1 MTKKLK
7 ISVIGCGFVGTA
19 VINGFDKRLCDIA
32 PIDIKYGTT
41 VSDTDPFC
49 DVFFMCLP
57 TPMNNDGSV
66 NAALVIETVK
76 WLKLNR
82 AGHIVIKSTVTPD
95 IIDKLSGDRV
105 VYNPEFLTEK
115 SADEDFINPPMHI
128 FGGHIKDTNNIE
140 KIYKKY
146 SKCKPC
152 PCHHV
157 TLKEASFIKYGIN
170 CFLATKVLW
179 FNQFYNIIQ
188 KHDCNFDEITY
199 AMRSDPRIGN
209 SHTSVPGFDGKMGFG
224 GACFPKD
231 TSAFLDFAISFS
243 VLNEVI
249 QANNKI
255 RSEYTKDKRE
265 LEQNVSFSK

>member
-1 MTKKLK
+1 MAKKLK

-19 VINGFDKRLCDIA
+19 VINGFNKTLCDIA
-32 PIDIKYGTT
+32 PIDIKYSTT

-49 DVFFMCLP
+49 DVFFVCLP

-76 WLKLNR
+76 WLTLNR

-115 SADEDFINPPMHI
+115 SADEDFINPSMHI
-128 FGGHIKDTNNIE
+128 FGGRIKVTNHIE

-157 TLKEASFIKYGIN
+157 SLKEASFIKYGIN

-199 AMRSDPRIGN
+199 AMKGDPRIGH
-209 SHTSVPGFDGKMGFG
+209 SHMSVPGFDSKMGFG

-231 TSAFLDFAISFS
+231 TSAFLNFAISFS
-243 VLNEVI
+243 LLDEVI
-249 QANNKI
+249 KSNNKI